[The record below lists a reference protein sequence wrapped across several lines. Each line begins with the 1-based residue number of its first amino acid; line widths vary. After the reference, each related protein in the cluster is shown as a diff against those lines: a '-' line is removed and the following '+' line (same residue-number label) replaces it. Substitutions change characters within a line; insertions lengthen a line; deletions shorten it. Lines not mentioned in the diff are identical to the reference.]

1 MSVTKE
7 WFEDWFSSPYYDL
20 LYAHRDEKEA
30 AAFLDSL
37 LLLLAPRPGDRF
49 WDLACGKGR
58 HSVYL
63 ANKGY
68 KVTGTDLSEPFIRFA
83 RQTQLPNLI
92 FHRQDMR
99 DDPPGQDFD
108 FVLNLFT
115 AFGYFSTREDDL
127 TVLRQVHRGLKK
139 SGVFVL
145 DYLNVSHALATLIPE
160 ETVLRNTLEVRIRRQ
175 VANNRITKDIAILDS
190 GHWHYF
196 QESVQCLQQ
205 ADFMEMFRETGFSVV
220 RCLGDYSGNDF
231 NLTTSPR
238 MIWILQKK

>member
-7 WFEDWFSSPYYDL
+7 WYEDWFSSPYYDL

-30 AAFLDSL
+30 AAFLDAL
-37 LLLLAPRPGDRF
+37 LVILTPLPGDHF

-63 ANKGY
+63 ANKGFQ
-68 KVTGTDLSEPFIRFA
+68 VTGTDLSEPFIRFA
-83 RQTQLPNLI
+83 QKNSLPNLK
-92 FHRQDMR
+92 FFRQDMR
-99 DDPPGQDFD
+99 DDPPGRGFD

-127 TVLRQVHRGLKK
+127 TVIRKVHMGLKD

-145 DYLNVSHALATLIPE
+145 DYLNVAHAMESLIPE
-160 ETVLRNTLEVRIRRQ
+160 ETFFRNSLEIRVRRK
-175 VANNRITKDIAILDS
+175 VVNNRITKEIAILDS
-190 GHWHYF
+190 GQWHHF
-196 QESVQCLQQ
+196 QESVQCLLDS
-205 ADFMEMFRETGFSVV
+205 DFTEMFRETGFSIL

-231 NLTTSPR
+231 DISTSPR
-238 MIWILQKK
+238 MIWILKKQ